1 MTELETG
8 AISRE
13 TSSTGRDKAARDR
26 GTSVN
31 EVSRSRRKVILNSA
45 PSPVASQVQNVSGNV
60 AGFVSATELSR
71 RRRQA
76 RDPGLLEA
84 VKRLDAE
91 PSREAQLKILNWLQ
105 QEYDARGG
113 GPLIGLFSR
122 CYLGAPYV
130 DHMLNLLG
138 QICEHY
144 SMNESPQGPYVGA
157 RALARNLAYAY
168 VEVYADGAVIPVRI
182 DGTQAI

>member
-1 MTELETG
+1 MNQEPRFRRR
-8 AISRE
+8 IVSN
-13 TSSTGRDKAARDR
+13 TSLSPA
-26 GTSVN
+26 
-31 EVSRSRRKVILNSA
+31 VSA
-45 PSPVASQVQNVSGNV
+45 VQNASGNV
-60 AGFVSATELSR
+60 AGFVSAAELSR

-76 RDPGLLEA
+76 REGELLNA

-91 PSREAQLKILNWLQ
+91 PSLEAQVKIMEWLRK
-105 QEYDARGG
+105 EYDQRGG

-122 CYLGAPYV
+122 CYLGPPYV

-144 SMNESPQGPYVGA
+144 SLSEAPEGPYVGA
-157 RALARNLAYAY
+157 RALARNPAYAY
-168 VEVYADGAVIPVRI
+168 VEVYADGAVIPVRT